1 VRSESGRGSTFWF
14 TVQVDRSTAAPVQRP
29 GTKAG
34 SSDKALQRLCRG
46 RAVLLVEDD
55 VVNRIVTTE
64 MIRVIAGLQVDSAED
79 GTQAVE
85 MAAANAYDLILM
97 DMQLPGIDGL
107 EATRRIHALPARDA
121 VPIVALTAN
130 VLSDDVTRC
139 IDAGMVGHLGKPVV
153 VDELRHLFRRRFG
166 G

>member
-1 VRSESGRGSTFWF
+1 M
-14 TVQVDRSTAAPVQRP
+14 
-29 GTKAG
+29 
-34 SSDKALQRLCRG
+34 
-46 RAVLLVEDD
+46 LLVEDD
-55 VVNRIVTTE
+55 AVNRIVTSE
-64 MIRVIAGLQVDSAED
+64 LIRAVAGLEVDAAED
-79 GTQAVE
+79 GAVAVD
-85 MAAANAYDLILM
+85 MATARPYDLILM

-107 EATRRIHALPARDA
+107 EATRLIHGLPGRET

-153 VDELRHLFRRRFG
+153 VDELRQLFRRRFG